1 LIKKLEAVSLKK
13 HPKLNEKWVQEQIA
27 ADPTLLGL
35 GDVEVKD
42 IERRQPGAGRLDL
55 LLYDTETLKR
65 YEVEIQLGA
74 TDESH
79 LIRTIEYWDVERRRY
94 PQYEHTAVI
103 VAEEI
108 TSRFLNVIHLFNGH
122 IPLIA
127 LKMTAYQVGDEVAL
141 TFVKVLDEVSLGLV
155 DEDEPVAEAR
165 DRPYWEAKASKAT
178 LALTDDLLNK
188 VVKAVEP
195 GAALKYNKNY
205 IGLVIDGAA
214 FNFVSFVPKKA
225 HLILSFRLERSEEV
239 DAALDEAGLVKLAYD
254 AQFRQYRVRIDAS
267 LKDQGRD
274 VLIDMAQHARA
285 SFGKLA

>member
-1 LIKKLEAVSLKK
+1 MVKKLEVVNLRK

-55 LLYDTETLKR
+55 LLYDVETLKR

-79 LIRTIEYWDVERRRY
+79 LIRTIEYWDIERRRY

-108 TSRFLNVIHLFNGH
+108 TARFLNVIHLFNGH

-141 TFVKVLDEVSLGLV
+141 TFVKVLDEINLGLV
-155 DEDEPVAEAR
+155 DDDEPVAEAK
-165 DRPYWEAKASKAT
+165 DRPYWETKASKST
-178 LALTDDLLNK
+178 LALTDDLLNRA
-188 VVKAVEP
+188 VRAVEP
-195 GAALKYNKNY
+195 SAALKYNKHY
-205 IGLVIDGAA
+205 IGLVVDGAA

-225 HLILSFRLERSEEV
+225 HVIVSMRLERSEEV
-239 DAALDEAGLVKLAYD
+239 DAALDDAGLLKLAYD
-254 AQFRQYRVRIDAS
+254 AQFRQYRLKVDAS
-267 LKDQGRD
+267 LKEQGLAA
-274 VLIDMAQHARA
+274 LIDLARRAHA
-285 SFGKLA
+285 SFGRAG